1 MAHEQ
6 NTENTEPLSVKVD
19 SRENKHDMETSAD
32 ESRDLFPPQPPYE
45 I

>member
-19 SRENKHDMETSAD
+19 SRENKHDMETSAE
-32 ESRDLFPPQPPYE
+32 ESRNLFPHQPSYE
-45 I
+45 M